1 MALKG
6 ENMKNY
12 ILMQY
17 FIQNILNGANY
28 YNGVINV
35 KFSNEEIINANAN
48 SLIKCVASY
57 FNLDNFYP
65 EVKDLKLDKALYDSL
80 KNDFDLYKKD
90 NVVNAELDNNLKE
103 YLNTLDS
110 KKIHLE
116 LKKYY
121 QNRLTNIEVIK
132 YIKKLIDDQDLYNYD
147 RYLNYTKEQC
157 EKGIK
162 TLTEIFNI
170 LDKVEFEINDLGI
183 KEKSITF
190 EVGSYEYEN
199 ISPCLNFDEYDI
211 SFYKRVLNLLKKKLK
226 NFGK

>member
-1 MALKG
+1 MID
-6 ENMKNY
+6 KNY
-12 ILMQY
+12 SIETVIRYITTGLGIVSESVSIKEY
-17 FIQNILNGANY
+17 DGII
-28 YNGVINV
+28 INV
-35 KFSNEEIINANAN
+35 NAGM
-48 SLIKCVASY
+48 LIKCVASY

-90 NVVNAELDNNLKE
+90 NVVNTELDNNLKE

-132 YIKKLIDDQDLYNYD
+132 YIKKLIDDKDLYNYN

-157 EKGIK
+157 KKEIK

-211 SFYKRVLNLLKKKLK
+211 SFYKRVLNILKKRLEKLNK
-226 NFGK
+226 

>member
-1 MALKG
+1 
-6 ENMKNY
+6 MKNY

-90 NVVNAELDNNLKE
+90 NVVNTELDNNLKE

-211 SFYKRVLNLLKKKLK
+211 SFYK
-226 NFGK
+226 GY

>member
-1 MALKG
+1 
-6 ENMKNY
+6 MKNY

-90 NVVNAELDNNLKE
+90 NVVNTELDNNLKE

-170 LDKVEFEINDLGI
+170 LDKVKFEINDLGI

-211 SFYKRVLNLLKKKLK
+211 SFYKRVLNILKKRLEKLNK
-226 NFGK
+226 

>member
-1 MALKG
+1 
-6 ENMKNY
+6 MKNY

-65 EVKDLKLDKALYDSL
+65 EVKDLKLDKTLYDSL
-80 KNDFDLYKKD
+80 KNEFELYKKD
-90 NVVNAELDNNLKE
+90 NVVNAKLDNNLKE
-103 YLNTLDS
+103 HLNTLDS
-110 KKIHLE
+110 KQIHLE

>member
-1 MALKG
+1 
-6 ENMKNY
+6 MKNY

-90 NVVNAELDNNLKE
+90 NVVNTELDNNLKE

>member
-1 MALKG
+1 
-6 ENMKNY
+6 MKNY

-35 KFSNEEIINANAN
+35 KFSNEEIINANAS

-211 SFYKRVLNLLKKKLK
+211 SFYKRVLNLLKKMLK

>member
-1 MALKG
+1 
-6 ENMKNY
+6 MKNY

>member
-1 MALKG
+1 
-6 ENMKNY
+6 MKNY

-35 KFSNEEIINANAN
+35 KFSNEEIINANAS

-80 KNDFDLYKKD
+80 KNDFDLYKKE

-199 ISPCLNFDEYDI
+199 ISP
-211 SFYKRVLNLLKKKLK
+211 R
-226 NFGK
+226 

>member
-1 MALKG
+1 
-6 ENMKNY
+6 MKNY

-35 KFSNEEIINANAN
+35 KFSNEEIINANAS

-211 SFYKRVLNLLKKKLK
+211 SFYKRVLNILKKRLEKLNK
-226 NFGK
+226 

>member
-1 MALKG
+1 
-6 ENMKNY
+6 MKNY

-199 ISPCLNFDEYDI
+199 ISPCLNFDIYDI
-211 SFYKRVLNLLKKKLK
+211 SF
-226 NFGK
+226 

>member
-1 MALKG
+1 
-6 ENMKNY
+6 MKNY

-35 KFSNEEIINANAN
+35 KFSNEEIINANAS

-199 ISPCLNFDEYDI
+199 ISHCLNFDIYDI
-211 SFYKRVLNLLKKKLK
+211 SFYKRVLNLLKKMLK

>member
-1 MALKG
+1 
-6 ENMKNY
+6 MKNY

-90 NVVNAELDNNLKE
+90 NVVNTELDNNLKE

-170 LDKVEFEINDLGI
+170 LDKVKFEINDLGI

-211 SFYKRVLNLLKKKLK
+211 SFYKRVLNLLKKKLERL
-226 NFGK
+226 

>member
-1 MALKG
+1 
-6 ENMKNY
+6 MKNY

-17 FIQNILNGANY
+17 FIQNILNEANY

-211 SFYKRVLNLLKKKLK
+211 SFYKRVLNILKKRLEKLNK
-226 NFGK
+226 

>member
-1 MALKG
+1 
-6 ENMKNY
+6 MKNY

-35 KFSNEEIINANAN
+35 KFSNEEIINANAS
-48 SLIKCVASY
+48 SLIKCVASF

-211 SFYKRVLNLLKKKLK
+211 SFYKRVLNLLKKMLK

>member
-1 MALKG
+1 MID
-6 ENMKNY
+6 KNY
-12 ILMQY
+12 SIESIIRYITTGLGIVSESVSVKKY
-17 FIQNILNGANY
+17 DGII
-28 YNGVINV
+28 INV
-35 KFSNEEIINANAN
+35 DAGM
-48 SLIKCVASY
+48 LIKCVASY
-57 FNLDNFYP
+57 FNLD
-65 EVKDLKLDKALYDSL
+65 KTLYDSI
-80 KNDFDLYKKD
+80 KNEFDLYKKD
-90 NVVNAELDNNLKE
+90 NVVNKKLNNNLKK

-110 KKIHLE
+110 KQIHLE

-132 YIKKLIDDQDLYNYD
+132 YIKKLIDNKDLYDYD
-147 RYLNYTKEQC
+147 MYLKYSKEQC
-157 EKGIK
+157 EKEIK

-211 SFYKRVLNLLKKKLK
+211 SFYKRVLNILKKRLEKLNK
-226 NFGK
+226 

>member
-1 MALKG
+1 
-6 ENMKNY
+6 MKNY

-35 KFSNEEIINANAN
+35 KFSNEEIINANAS

-199 ISPCLNFDEYDI
+199 ISPCL
-211 SFYKRVLNLLKKKLK
+211 KL
-226 NFGK
+226 

>member
-1 MALKG
+1 
-6 ENMKNY
+6 MKNY

-48 SLIKCVASY
+48 SLIKCVVSY

-65 EVKDLKLDKALYDSL
+65 EVKDLKLDKTLYDSL
-80 KNDFDLYKKD
+80 KNEFELYKKD
-90 NVVNAELDNNLKE
+90 NVVNAKLDNNLKE
-103 YLNTLDS
+103 RLNTLDS
-110 KKIHLE
+110 KQIHLE

-132 YIKKLIDDQDLYNYD
+132 YIKKLIDDKDLYDYD
-147 RYLNYTKEQC
+147 MYLNYTKEQC
-157 EKGIK
+157 KKEIK

-211 SFYKRVLNLLKKKLK
+211 SFYKRVLNLLKKKLERL
-226 NFGK
+226 

>member
-1 MALKG
+1 
-6 ENMKNY
+6 MKNY

-35 KFSNEEIINANAN
+35 KFSNGEIINANAN

-90 NVVNAELDNNLKE
+90 NVVNTELDNNLKE

-199 ISPCLNFDEYDI
+199 ISPCLNFDIYDI
-211 SFYKRVLNLLKKKLK
+211 SFYKRVLNILKKRLEKLNK
-226 NFGK
+226 

>member
-1 MALKG
+1 
-6 ENMKNY
+6 MKNY

-48 SLIKCVASY
+48 SLIKCVAIY

-199 ISPCLNFDEYDI
+199 ISPCLNFDIYDI